1 MFAFVKNHGQKLAL
15 LLLASQL
22 ATTAVLA
29 SPSEFDLETP
39 TDFLLARAIRG
50 SGYVS
55 ATCKTNATCYSAN
68 CVTASDGVK
77 KTCQRQPPGG
87 PCFENGNCN
96 TRQCDLTSGTCKQ
109 SALLGVCTVGT
120 DCAPYDPQNIFFGD
134 NTVTCQD
141 KKCKSIRQGSCTQN
155 KQCTTG
161 FCSAN
166 VCRLPP
172 QGVSCQDDAEC
183 GSGTCFNFGALSSLP
198 YQYDYRCTRYSPGH
212 TCVNNSECL
221 GSCMKGKCVA
231 STDGDSCTS
240 IFECTSPAICGS
252 DNKCITPGNNT
263 LVPNKICAADSQCTS
278 HRCVGDQYQQD
289 ANGAIVS
296 IRYGR
301 YPERCDYFDN
311 GESGCST
318 FYDCKGGFCKNGTC
332 GPGKDGDRCQFTS
345 HCVNLCSTTGYC
357 FTPTRR
363 QNRGAPCLYDSNCI
377 SKYCIYGNITRNR
390 LSDGAPTLLP
400 DLVCGP
406 SFEGRPCGVDTDCDR
421 GSCPT
426 GTKICTVQ
434 PLGAT
439 CNFDSECNTSY
450 CQKSSSGSGSGT
462 CALAPYYTTCNS
474 DDTCYSKDCGELPD
488 PDPQPC
494 LHDYYGEGCPYYGC
508 LAVPSGGTCR
518 ITKDCDTAT
527 QVCTNSKC
535 VTK

>member
-22 ATTAVLA
+22 AITAVLA

-39 TDFLLARAIRG
+39 TDSLLARAVRG
-50 SGYVS
+50 SGKVG

-96 TRQCDLTSGTCKQ
+96 TRQT
-109 SALLGVCTVGT
+109 
-120 DCAPYDPQNIFFGD
+120 
-134 NTVTCQD
+134 
-141 KKCKSIRQGSCTQN
+141 R
-155 KQCTTG
+155 
-161 FCSAN
+161 SAN
-166 VCRLPP
+166 PSAKAAARKATNALP
-172 QGVSCQDDAEC
+172 
-183 GSGTCFNFGALSSLP
+183 
-198 YQYDYRCTRYSPGH
+198 
-212 TCVNNSECL
+212 
-221 GSCMKGKCVA
+221 A
-231 STDGDSCTS
+231 SAVPTYADFHDSCTS

-332 GPGKDGDRCQFTS
+332 GPGKDGDRCQFKS
-345 HCVNLCSTTGYC
+345 HCTNLCSTTGYC

-363 QNRGAPCLYDSNCI
+363 QNRGAPCRYDSNCI

-400 DLVCGP
+400 DYVCGP

-426 GTKICTVQ
+426 STKICTVQ

-494 LHDYYGEGCPYYGC
+494 LHDYYGEGCP
-508 LAVPSGGTCR
+508 
-518 ITKDCDTAT
+518 
-527 QVCTNSKC
+527 
-535 VTK
+535 